1 MLRFVAS
8 KLQEFYHHNKQSNSQ
23 TFGSMPFLKCITF
36 VIELFVLFQRIW
48 FAVFRVIWRM
58 FFSAPLK
65 NVDGENVLVTGA
77 ANGLGRL
84 LSLAF
89 AQLGANL
96 ILIDIDEDGL
106 RDTEKAVK
114 YFGKKVRIYV
124 CDLSQRSD
132 IYRTVSEIQN
142 DFAGVD
148 FIVNNAGIV
157 SGTNFL
163 ECPDE
168 NLAKIFEVNTL
179 AYMWITKAFLPSML
193 ARNHGHIVNIAST
206 SGYIG
211 SNGLIDYCTSKFAT
225 VGFSESIQCELRK
238 VRRTGVKVTI
248 VAPSYFKSGMF
259 AGCTSRFPRPLHL
272 DSAVTKI
279 MKGILRNEEVIF
291 VPWYM
296 QYMPLLK
303 ALLPVRALFAILDF
317 IGTTNFM
324 SGYKEKEQ

>member
-1 MLRFVAS
+1 MAFFGRERVD
-8 KLQEFYHHNKQSNSQ
+8 EFYHHKRSNSKV
-23 TFGSMPFLKCITF
+23 FGPMPFFRLITF
-36 VIELFVLFQRIW
+36 FIELFVLFQRIW
-48 FAVFRVIWRM
+48 LSVFRVIWRL

-65 NVDGENVLVTGA
+65 VVDGENVLVTGA
-77 ANGLGRL
+77 ASGLGRL

-89 AQLGANL
+89 AQLGANM
-96 ILIDIDEDGL
+96 ILIDIDENGL
-106 RDTEKAVK
+106 KETEKDAK
-114 YFGKKVRIYV
+114 YFGKKVHYYV
-124 CDLSQRSD
+124 CDLSQRSE
-132 IYRTVSEIQN
+132 IYKTVSEIQK
-142 DFAGVD
+142 DFAGGVD

-163 ECPDE
+163 DCSDE
-168 NLAKIFEVNTL
+168 MLAKIFEVNTL
-179 AYMWITKAFLPSML
+179 AYIWITKAFLPNML
-193 ARNHGHIVNIAST
+193 ARNHGHIINVAST

-225 VGFSESIQCELRK
+225 VGFSEAMQCELRK
-238 VRRTGVKVTI
+238 IRRTGVKVTVI
-248 VAPSYFKSGMF
+248 APSYFKSGMF
-259 AGCTSRFPRPLHL
+259 AGCTSRFPRPLNL
-272 DSAVTKI
+272 DSAVTTI

-324 SGYKEKEQ
+324 SGYKDKD